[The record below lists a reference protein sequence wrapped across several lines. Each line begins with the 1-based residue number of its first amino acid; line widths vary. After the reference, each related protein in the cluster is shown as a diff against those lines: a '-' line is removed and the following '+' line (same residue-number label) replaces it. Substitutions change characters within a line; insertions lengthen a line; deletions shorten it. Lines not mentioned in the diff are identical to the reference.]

1 MLIFH
6 ILFLTNRSV
15 KNIFIQMSPRTS
27 TQFEAIRQEKRKVI
41 LESAL
46 ELFAENGFHAT
57 SMSMIAKKGG
67 ISKGLAYNYFES
79 KNDILEEIVDEGFHQ
94 VHDLL
99 DPDKDGVLSE
109 EEFVFFLEK
118 TLAMVKNNHRYW
130 KLYFALMIQP
140 VVSENLSEKYAAA
153 GEPMFR
159 MMHDFIASKGS
170 SDPEGDLM
178 IISAML
184 EGTFLY
190 AIVAPDVFPIDQM
203 KEKVIDGIF
212 RIIQSGNK
220 NKAV

>member
-1 MLIFH
+1 
-6 ILFLTNRSV
+6 
-15 KNIFIQMSPRTS
+15 MSPRTS
-27 TQFEAIRQEKRKVI
+27 TQFESIRQEKRKVI

-46 ELFAENGFHAT
+46 ELFAENGFYAT
-57 SMSMIAKKGG
+57 SMSMIAKKAG
-67 ISKGLAYNYFES
+67 ISKGLAYNYFKS
-79 KNDILEEIVDEGFHQ
+79 KNDILEEIIDEGFHQ

-99 DPDKDGVLSE
+99 DTNKDGVLSE
-109 EEFVFFLEK
+109 EEFISFLEE
-118 TLAMVKNNHRYW
+118 TFAMVQNNQRYW

-140 VVSENLSEKYAAA
+140 VVSENLSKKYASA
-153 GEPMFR
+153 GRPMFT
-159 MMHDFIASKGS
+159 MMHEFIASKGS

-220 NKAV
+220 NKVV

>member
-1 MLIFH
+1 
-6 ILFLTNRSV
+6 
-15 KNIFIQMSPRTS
+15 MSPRTS
-27 TQFEAIRQEKRKVI
+27 TQFETIRQEKKKLI
-41 LESAL
+41 LDSAL

-79 KNDILEEIVDEGFHQ
+79 KNDILEEIIDEGFHQ

-109 EEFVFFLEK
+109 EEFVSFLEK

-140 VVSENLSEKYAAA
+140 VVSENLSEKYAKA
-153 GEPMFR
+153 GEPIFK
-159 MMHDFIASKGS
+159 MMYEFIVSKGS

-178 IISAML
+178 IVSAML

-190 AIVAPDVFPIDQM
+190 AIAAPNIFPIDQM
-203 KEKVIDGIF
+203 KVKIVDGIF

-220 NKAV
+220 NKEV

>member
-1 MLIFH
+1 
-6 ILFLTNRSV
+6 
-15 KNIFIQMSPRTS
+15 MSPRTS
-27 TQFEAIRQEKRKVI
+27 TQFETIRQEKRKVI
-41 LESAL
+41 LEAAL

-57 SMSMIAKKGG
+57 SMSTIAKKGG

-109 EEFVFFLEK
+109 EEFISFLEK
-118 TLAMVKNNHRYW
+118 TFAMVKNNHRYW

-140 VVSENLSEKYAAA
+140 VVSENLSEKYAKA
-153 GEPMFR
+153 GEPLFR
-159 MMHDFIASKGS
+159 MMHEFIASKGS

-190 AIVAPDVFPIDQM
+190 AIVAPDIFPIDRM

>member
-1 MLIFH
+1 
-6 ILFLTNRSV
+6 
-15 KNIFIQMSPRTS
+15 MSPRTS

-57 SMSMIAKKGG
+57 SMSLIAKKAG

-79 KNDILEEIVDEGFHQ
+79 KNDILEEIIDEGFHQ

-99 DPDKDGVLSE
+99 DHDKDGVLSE
-109 EEFVFFLEK
+109 EEFISFLER
-118 TLAMVKNNHRYW
+118 TFAMVKDNHRYW

-140 VVSENLSEKYAAA
+140 VVSENLSRKYASA

-159 MMHDFIASKGS
+159 MMHEFIASKGS

-190 AIVAPDVFPIDQM
+190 AIVAPDVFPINQM

-220 NKAV
+220 NKKV

>member
-1 MLIFH
+1 
-6 ILFLTNRSV
+6 
-15 KNIFIQMSPRTS
+15 MSPRTS

-79 KNDILEEIVDEGFHQ
+79 KNDILEEIIDEGFHQ

-99 DPDKDGVLSE
+99 DPDKDGVLSDD
-109 EEFVFFLEK
+109 EFVSFLERSL
-118 TLAMVKNNHRYW
+118 TMVQNNHRYW
-130 KLYFALMIQP
+130 KLYFALMLQP

-159 MMHDFIASKGS
+159 MMYEFIASKGS

-178 IISAML
+178 IVSAML

-190 AIVAPDVFPIDQM
+190 AIAAPDIFPIDQM

-220 NKAV
+220 NKAL

>member
-1 MLIFH
+1 
-6 ILFLTNRSV
+6 
-15 KNIFIQMSPRTS
+15 MSPRTS
-27 TQFEAIRQEKRKVI
+27 SQFKAIRQEKKQVI
-41 LESAL
+41 METAL
-46 ELFAENGFHAT
+46 ELFAENGFYAT
-57 SMSMIAKKGG
+57 SMSMIAKKAG

-79 KNDILEEIVDEGFHQ
+79 KYDILEEIIDEGFHQ

-99 DPDKDGVLSE
+99 DPNKDNVLME
-109 EEFVFFLEK
+109 KEFVGFLEK
-118 TLAMVKNNHRYW
+118 TFAMVQNNRRYW

-140 VVSENLSEKYAAA
+140 VVSENLSEKYATA
-153 GEPMFR
+153 GNPLFR
-159 MMHDFIASKGS
+159 MMYEFIASKGS

-190 AIVAPDVFPIDQM
+190 AIVAPDIFPIDQM

-220 NKAV
+220 NKEA

>member
-1 MLIFH
+1 
-6 ILFLTNRSV
+6 
-15 KNIFIQMSPRTS
+15 MSPRTS
-27 TQFEAIRQEKRKVI
+27 TQFETIRQEKKKLI
-41 LESAL
+41 LDSAL

-79 KNDILEEIVDEGFHQ
+79 KNDILEEIIDEGFHQ

-109 EEFVFFLEK
+109 EEFVSFLEK

-140 VVSENLSEKYAAA
+140 VVSENLSEKYAKA
-153 GEPMFR
+153 GEPIFK
-159 MMHDFIASKGS
+159 MMYEFIVSKGS

-178 IISAML
+178 IVSAML

-190 AIVAPDVFPIDQM
+190 AIAAPNIFPIDQM
-203 KEKVIDGIF
+203 KVKIVDGIF

-220 NKAV
+220 NKAL

>member
-1 MLIFH
+1 
-6 ILFLTNRSV
+6 
-15 KNIFIQMSPRTS
+15 MSPRTS

-46 ELFAENGFHAT
+46 ELFAENGFYAT

-79 KNDILEEIVDEGFHQ
+79 KHEILEAIIDEGFHQ

-109 EEFVFFLEK
+109 EEFVSFLEK

-140 VVSENLSEKYAAA
+140 VVSENLSGKYAAA

-159 MMHDFIASKGS
+159 MMYEFIASKGS

-190 AIVAPDVFPIDQM
+190 AIVAPDIFPIDQM

-220 NKAV
+220 NKEV

>member
-1 MLIFH
+1 
-6 ILFLTNRSV
+6 
-15 KNIFIQMSPRTS
+15 MSPRTS

-46 ELFAENGFHAT
+46 ELFAENGFHTT
-57 SMSMIAKKGG
+57 SMSLIAKKCG

-79 KNDILEEIVDEGFHQ
+79 KNDILEEIIDEGFHQ

-99 DPDKDGVLSE
+99 DTDKDEVLSE
-109 EEFVFFLEK
+109 EEFVSFLEK
-118 TLAMVKNNHRYW
+118 TFAMVKNNHRYW

-140 VVSENLSEKYAAA
+140 VVSENLSEKYTVA
-153 GEPMFR
+153 GEPLFR
-159 MMHDFIASKGS
+159 MMHEFIASKGS

-220 NKAV
+220 NKDV

>member
-1 MLIFH
+1 
-6 ILFLTNRSV
+6 
-15 KNIFIQMSPRTS
+15 MSPRTS
-27 TQFEAIRQEKRKVI
+27 TQYEAIRQEKRKVI

-79 KNDILEEIVDEGFHQ
+79 KNDILEEIIDEGFHQ

-109 EEFVFFLEK
+109 EEFVSFLEK
-118 TLAMVKNNHRYW
+118 TFAMVRNNHRYW

-153 GEPMFR
+153 GEPMFK
-159 MMHDFIASKGS
+159 MMYQFIASKGS

-190 AIVAPDVFPIDQM
+190 AIVAPDIFPIDQM

-220 NKAV
+220 NKAL